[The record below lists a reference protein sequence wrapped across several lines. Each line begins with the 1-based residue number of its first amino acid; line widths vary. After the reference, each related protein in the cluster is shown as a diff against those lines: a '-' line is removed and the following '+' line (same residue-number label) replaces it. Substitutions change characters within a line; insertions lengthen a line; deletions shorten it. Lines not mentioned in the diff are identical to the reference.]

1 MDMDWLNGLT
11 NDDLG
16 CGEGSDDSVYCP
28 YTNSSDCALFAKGWQ
43 PQELCEA
50 LECVQMKLFQK
61 ANRRRHRRN
70 KAA

>member
-11 NDDLG
+11 NNDLG
-16 CGEGSDDSVYCP
+16 YGEESDDSLYCP
-28 YTNSSDCALFAKGWQ
+28 YTNGSDCALFTRGLQ

-50 LECVQMKLFQK
+50 LECAQMKLFQK
-61 ANRRRHRRN
+61 VNPHRHRRN